1 MAEARGRATG
11 ASSKAGVKLARGTHA
26 HEAAGI
32 VLSRLADVADENLPG
47 TLEDLD
53 TEFLHDLRVSV
64 RRARSVLRELR
75 GVHPTVELAHL
86 REELRWV
93 QALTGPVRDLDVQ
106 LLEWGELAAALPPGR
121 VADLAPLHRLLSRRR
136 AYAFRT
142 LRRGLQARRFAE
154 ALVEWRTLAAGSP
167 APDAAADQPHAE
179 LPIEA
184 LAGDSIRSVYRRM
197 VRDGLRIGDES
208 PPEALH
214 DLRKRGKE
222 LRYLL
227 ELFGT
232 LFPGSVVKPTVSSLK
247 GLQDVLGR
255 FRDRDVQA
263 EQLRGLADQ
272 LAAEPG
278 GPAALMTLGLAV
290 EALLADQSAAREDF
304 AERFEVFASSR
315 AACPHR
321 GHLREARPVMKV
333 VATYSIKGGV
343 GKTSAAVN
351 LAALAARDG
360 RRTLLWDL
368 DPQGAASFLLRVKPK
383 VKGGGAKLV
392 RGRRDPLDVLKGTDV
407 EGLDLLP
414 ADFSYRHLDLVL
426 DKSKQPLRGLGR
438 VLAPLADGLRPGD
451 PGLRAIDLARVGER
465 LRRSR
470 PAARTAGAVHA
481 LGPNVEQLYAFLAK
495 QSGHAPARARVLLDG
510 RPAQATPSRSRRLP
524 ARRVPGSGR
533 DDRAVGQ
540 RGGADGPP
548 AGAGGREPSGR
559 PRRPGVRCAMGGGA
573 RRAGRGR

>member
-1 MAEARGRATG
+1 MRPPELELVLPASPDGAALVADRLEVEVGRPRIVDRVLLDTFDGRLRAAGLSAERSAGRAASRTLILREPGAPAREADVAPAARHLANELPAGPLRDRLAPVLGVRALLPLVRVRSRTQSLAVLNRDAKTVVRLELEEGQVVGDGRKPVALPPRLRVQPVLGYDKAFERTARELTTELGLVPAPVPLIDEAVAEARGRAAG
-11 ASSKAGVKLARGTHA
+11 AFTKAGVKLARGTPA

-32 VLSRLADVADENLPG
+32 VLSRLADIADENLPG
-47 TLEDLD
+47 TLDDLD

-75 GVHPTVELAHL
+75 GVYRTAELAHL

-93 QALTGPVRDLDVQ
+93 QALTSPVRDLDVQ

-142 LRRGLQARRFAE
+142 LRRGLQGRRFAE
-154 ALVEWRTLAAGSP
+154 AVVEWRALAASSP
-167 APDAAADQPHAE
+167 APDAADQPHAE

-197 VRDGLRIGDES
+197 VRDGLQIGDES

-278 GPAALMTLGLAV
+278 GPAALMALGLAV
-290 EALLADQSAAREDF
+290 EALVADQSAAREDF
-304 AERFEVFASSR
+304 AERFEVFASSQQR
-315 AACPHR
+315 ALIE
-321 GHLREARPVMKV
+321 G
-333 VATYSIKGGV
+333 T
-343 GKTSAAVN
+343 
-351 LAALAARDG
+351 
-360 RRTLLWDL
+360 
-368 DPQGAASFLLRVKPK
+368 FL
-383 VKGGGAKLV
+383 KL
-392 RGRRDPLDVLKGTDV
+392 G
-407 EGLDLLP
+407 
-414 ADFSYRHLDLVL
+414 
-426 DKSKQPLRGLGR
+426 
-438 VLAPLADGLRPGD
+438 
-451 PGLRAIDLARVGER
+451 
-465 LRRSR
+465 
-470 PAARTAGAVHA
+470 
-481 LGPNVEQLYAFLAK
+481 
-495 QSGHAPARARVLLDG
+495 QS
-510 RPAQATPSRSRRLP
+510 
-524 ARRVPGSGR
+524 
-533 DDRAVGQ
+533 
-540 RGGADGPP
+540 
-548 AGAGGREPSGR
+548 
-559 PRRPGVRCAMGGGA
+559 
-573 RRAGRGR
+573 